1 MAETVDEAVDI
12 AFDDESRSRRRH
24 GFCPQAVEG
33 RLDEDVGQ
41 GKDHALD
48 TGGQANMDD
57 MVQFFPGKTHVVA
70 FQADAVRR
78 PAQQGQEDER
88 VDGKGKDRRPDD
100 TGQAKIKDQYR
111 QQVEDDIDQI
121 GGNQAV

>member
-1 MAETVDEAVDI
+1 M
-12 AFDDESRSRRRH
+12 
-24 GFCPQAVEG
+24 
-33 RLDEDVGQ
+33 
-41 GKDHALD
+41 
-48 TGGQANMDD
+48 
-57 MVQFFPGKTHVVA
+57 VA

-100 TGQAKIKDQYR
+100 TGQAKIEDQYR